1 MGITVNEMKAR
12 RMIHDTHISL
22 PVSEEIISVATRN
35 VVPEIKP
42 EALFG
47 ENYARLQELK
57 KKYDPDLVF
66 FKWNPTMPAV

>member
-1 MGITVNEMKAR
+1 VNHRKAHGV
-12 RMIHDTHISL
+12 IHVTHISL
-22 PVSEEIISVATRN
+22 PVSEEITSAATRN
-35 VVPEIKP
+35 AVPEINP

-66 FKWNPTMPAV
+66 FKWNPITPAA

>member
-1 MGITVNEMKAR
+1 M
-12 RMIHDTHISL
+12 
-22 PVSEEIISVATRN
+22 SEEITSAATQN
-35 VVPEIKP
+35 SVPEIRP

-66 FKWNPTMPAV
+66 FKWNPITPAA